1 MAHFKGVVLLGRRTP
16 SGQGFWCEAPGG
28 RGATLGAR
36 AVRSPAGIALLSQRL
51 LSGPQVALAPRR
63 RLGGGLGAAAG
74 LVTVLVAHGFDV
86 AAAAH
91 SPARD
96 GALGRGVR
104 LARGQQRGGPLA
116 AAAGHLGMDR
126 FQRRWLWDC
135 GVGSAHPQSA
145 TGHPGWDSS
154 GDGAAGWNPH
164 PQDLKAPSL
173 SHLGEFGLTSKDI
186 LGSFTM
192 WPSLAL
198 DFTEDSRLG
207 APAKPPRQNVHNG
220 FHPSYSCEHL
230 YLPITSPTNS
240 VDGS

>member
-1 MAHFKGVVLLGRRTP
+1 M
-16 SGQGFWCEAPGG
+16 EAGTAWG
-28 RGATLGAR
+28 RGSLQGRGPFREPSSEWPGLLVRGSRGRGWPVGSTPEAR

-104 LARGQQRGGPLA
+104 LARRQQRGGPLA
-116 AAAGHLGMDR
+116 AAAGHLGIDR
-126 FQRRWLWDC
+126 FQRRWLGGC
-135 GVGSAHPQSA
+135 GWAAHTPRAPPA
-145 TGHPGWDSS
+145 TQ
-154 GDGAAGWNPH
+154 DGTH
-164 PQDLKAPSL
+164 
-173 SHLGEFGLTSKDI
+173 HLGKELRDRTPIPKTAKLPRSPILENSALPSKDI

-192 WPSLAL
+192 
-198 DFTEDSRLG
+198 
-207 APAKPPRQNVHNG
+207 
-220 FHPSYSCEHL
+220 
-230 YLPITSPTNS
+230 
-240 VDGS
+240 